1 MPDLASVGPLL
12 AAVCYYGTV
21 LGTAEISRRILDR
34 TVSKKSS
41 FHRFLIE
48 LIGTAQIC
56 TCVFENAVI
65 VQHYGVSS
73 FFIVTSV
80 LGFLFST
87 TSRGSY
93 GTPLS
98 PMELLYY
105 GEIRLSRFL
114 MLLLAEMLGGAL
126 AWHVAKALWFH
137 SLQYSQA
144 HMEMFVNSQNM
155 CTITHKR
162 DFMFA
167 LAFEVTGCFTMRLV
181 LPRLPSNVARYLAP
195 AFIAS
200 LFSFAIVFI
209 GDAGLDPVVASTLFF
224 GCNGLSAQW
233 FILLYW
239 ICPVVGWMLGAHFGR
254 QPQKSPKRLKRTTK
268 KKLE

>member
-1 MPDLASVGPLL
+1 CRTWPAAGPLL

-21 LGTAEISRRILDR
+21 LGTAELSRRILDR
-34 TVSKKSS
+34 TIAKKSS

-48 LIGTAQIC
+48 VIGTAQIC

-80 LGFLFST
+80 LGFIFSST
-87 TSRGSY
+87 GRGSY

-98 PMELLYY
+98 PIELLYY
-105 GEIRLSRFL
+105 GEMRLSRFL
-114 MLLLAEMLGGAL
+114 MFLLAEIVGGSI
-126 AWHVAKALWFH
+126 AWHIAKSLWFH

-155 CTITHKR
+155 CHITHQR
-162 DFMFA
+162 DFIFA
-167 LAFEVTGCFTMRLV
+167 LAFEITGCFVIRLV
-181 LPRLPSNVARYLAP
+181 LPRLPSNIGKYLAP

-200 LFSFAIVFI
+200 LFSF
-209 GDAGLDPVVASTLFF
+209 
-224 GCNGLSAQW
+224 
-233 FILLYW
+233 
-239 ICPVVGWMLGAHFGR
+239 
-254 QPQKSPKRLKRTTK
+254 
-268 KKLE
+268 